1 MSELYIKKLTP
12 PSDVAGHKPG
22 LLPDS
27 LLSKVDGGKL
37 HWLCANAWKA
47 LKAQAKADG
56 IELKP
61 TSAGD
66 LYRTYDSQLRVFLE
80 RYQKEPKEGA
90 STRTFQGVKW
100 YKKSEKLASLAAPG
114 TSQHN
119 SGLAVD
125 VHTASGERLKWMI
138 ANCAKYGFSWEV
150 VPEEPWHIRYTEG
163 NDVPEAVKA
172 WMAANPSEVCVANQ
186 ASAPAVPVSAPAAE
200 PTPETISA
208 SQPAPVVVTAAVTV
222 QANGPV
228 MRGKA
233 NAASNPVL
241 KLGSEGSA
249 VKTLQQ
255 LLVKAGVQ
263 CATDGKFGPKTEQA
277 VKNFQSKV
285 GIEQTGVVNNK
296 TWMKINP

>member
-47 LKAQAKADG
+47 LKAKAQTDG

-138 ANCAKYGFSWEV
+138 ANCDDYGFSWEV
-150 VPEEPWHIRYTEG
+150 VPEEPWHIRYTRG
-163 NDVPEAVKA
+163 DDVPEAVKA
-172 WMAANPSEVCVANQ
+172 WMAANPSEVCAPGQ
-186 ASAPAVPVSAPAAE
+186 QSAPAPQSSPQA
-200 PTPETISA
+200 TPEP
-208 SQPAPVVVTAAVTV
+208 QPAPIVATAPVAV

-241 KLGSEGSA
+241 RLGSEGSA

-263 CATDGKFGPKTEQA
+263 CLTDGKFGPKTEQA

>member
-47 LKAQAKADG
+47 LKAKAQTDG

-138 ANCAKYGFSWEV
+138 ANCDDYGFSWEV
-150 VPEEPWHIRYTEG
+150 VPEEPWHIRYTKG
-163 NDVPEAVKA
+163 DDVPEAVKA
-172 WMAANPSEVCVANQ
+172 WMAANPSEVCAPGQ
-186 ASAPAVPVSAPAAE
+186 QSAPAPQSSPQATPAPE
-200 PTPETISA
+200 
-208 SQPAPVVVTAAVTV
+208 PAPVVATTPVAV

-228 MRGKA
+228 LRGKA
-233 NAASNPVL
+233 NAALNPVL

>member
-47 LKAQAKADG
+47 LKAKAQIDG

-119 SGLAVD
+119 SGLAID

-138 ANCAKYGFSWEV
+138 ANCDDFGFSWEV
-150 VPEEPWHIRYTEG
+150 VPEEPWHIRYTKG
-163 NDVPEAVKA
+163 DDVPEAVKA
-172 WMAANPSEVCVANQ
+172 WMAANPSEVCAPGQ
-186 ASAPAVPVSAPAAE
+186 QSAPAPQSSPQANSE
-200 PTPETISA
+200 P
-208 SQPAPVVVTAAVTV
+208 QPAPVVATASATV

-228 MRGKA
+228 ARGKA

-249 VKTLQQ
+249 VKTMQQ
-255 LLVKAGVQ
+255 LLMKAGVQ
-263 CATDGKFGPKTEQA
+263 CLTDGKFGPKTEQA
-277 VKNFQSKV
+277 VKNFQSKI
-285 GIEQTGVVNNK
+285 GIQQTGVVDSK
-296 TWMKINP
+296 TWMRLNP

>member
-1 MSELYIKKLTP
+1 MTP

-114 TSQHN
+114 TSHHN

-138 ANCAKYGFSWEV
+138 ANCDDYGFSWEV
-150 VPEEPWHIRYTEG
+150 VPEEPWHIRYTKG
-163 NDVPEAVKA
+163 DDVPEAVKA
-172 WMAANPSEVCVANQ
+172 WMAANPSEVCAPGQ
-186 ASAPAVPVSAPAAE
+186 QSAPAPQSSPQA
-200 PTPETISA
+200 TPEP
-208 SQPAPVVVTAAVTV
+208 QPAPIVATAPVAV

-241 KLGSEGSA
+241 RLGSEGSA

-263 CATDGKFGPKTEQA
+263 CLTDGKFGPKTEQA